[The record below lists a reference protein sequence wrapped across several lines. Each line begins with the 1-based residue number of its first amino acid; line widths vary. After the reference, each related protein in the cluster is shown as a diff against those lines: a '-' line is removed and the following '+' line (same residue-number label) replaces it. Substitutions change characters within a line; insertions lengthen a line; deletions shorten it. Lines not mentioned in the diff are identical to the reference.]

1 MKRIFYAGGSALT
14 SDPLA
19 DAVLGYAEALAKGT
33 KADVV
38 RIPIALDSGHA
49 GEATLLIGPA
59 SQLLTVSED
68 AELLSV
74 PDDSGLVAE
83 LERRTRYVSSPRP
96 MTQASGQ
103 FEPEIM
109 HAPDEFD

>member
-14 SDPLA
+14 SNSLA
-19 DAVLGYAEALAKGT
+19 NAVLDYAEALAKSPR
-33 KADVV
+33 ADVV
-38 RIPIALDSGHA
+38 RIPVVLDSGHA

-68 AELLSV
+68 AEMLTV

-83 LERRTRYVSSPRP
+83 LQRRTRFVSSPRP

-103 FEPEIM
+103 FDPIL
-109 HAPDEFD
+109 HAGEEFD